1 MTDRHPAENPENDD
15 IFDEEA
21 IARFALAVEG
31 TALPVDLAAAP
42 RLAEAISAM
51 ADVGVSQRVA
61 DWWYTTGKACAGL
74 VIDDTQCD
82 TCDAGYATAAV
93 MYARLV
99 LGHPLDDTDE
109 IVHAASMALAWDSGR
124 RDARLAA
131 PLTSR
136 RPDD

>member
-1 MTDRHPAENPENDD
+1 MTRSDSGADADD
-15 IFDEEA
+15 VFDEAA

-42 RLAEAISAM
+42 QLAEAISAL

-82 TCDAGYATAAV
+82 TSDAGYATAAV
-93 MYARLV
+93 MYSRLV
-99 LGHPLDDTDE
+99 LGRSLDDTDA
-109 IVHAASMALAWDSGR
+109 IVRAASLALAWDSGR
-124 RDARLAA
+124 RDTTLAV
-131 PLTSR
+131 PVTQPR
-136 RPDD
+136 